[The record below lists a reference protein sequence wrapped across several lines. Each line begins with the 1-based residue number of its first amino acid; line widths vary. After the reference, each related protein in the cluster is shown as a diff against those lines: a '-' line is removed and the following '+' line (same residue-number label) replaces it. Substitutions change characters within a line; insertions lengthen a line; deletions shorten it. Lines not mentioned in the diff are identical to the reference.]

1 MIDLT
6 VDADVSPSLDLLG
19 LHVNDLQSN
28 VAVSTSNLNIT
39 GELKYVTDYTGFS
52 SNPEEQEG
60 NYLVLHADDSE
71 ADRIVVELVGGTSG
85 PVELDSDRVIVLRIR
100 NKDTQS
106 VKVTS
111 YVDNEVKET
120 ATFSLA
126 NLVLDEAEVSG

>member
-60 NYLVLHADDSE
+60 NYLVLHADDPE
-71 ADRIVVELVGGTSG
+71 ADKIVVELIGGTKG
-85 PVELDSDRVIVLRIR
+85 PVELDSDRVIVIRIR

-111 YVDNEVKET
+111 YVDDEVKET
-120 ATFSLA
+120 ATFSIA